1 MDSLLEEQR
10 KINQELMNE
19 MKNMQM
25 QASVLGTG
33 SGKKVRIRLKPD
45 PLLRFPPTLVF
56 PTVLDSHSVPDP
68 QRIGDA
74 DPDTIFPLGE
84 SRLL

>member
-33 SGKKVRIRLKPD
+33 SGKNLSD
-45 PLLRFPPTLVF
+45 PTGFGSATL
-56 PTVLDSHSVPDP
+56 
-68 QRIGDA
+68 
-74 DPDTIFPLGE
+74 E
-84 SRLL
+84 